1 MTAFNCP
8 VVFRVR
14 RGLCVCSICRHASGV
29 VQSSGAGAGAV
40 DRSGDGSSTRISI
53 VVVIFIRFSLFPLC
67 NTDGGD
73 HNNAFVS
80 TIINM

>member
-1 MTAFNCP
+1 MASAY
-8 VVFRVR
+8 VVSAGMPRVLFSQAEQEQEQLI
-14 RGLCVCSICRHASGV
+14 GAATVQV
-29 VQSSGAGAGAV
+29 V
-40 DRSGDGSSTRISI
+40 GSSTRISI